1 MTKEDKFSGDDHDDE
16 KKPIMAEVEIG
27 EEDIKTAQDNG
38 RMPRK
43 FYAFILIY

>member
-1 MTKEDKFSGDDHDDE
+1 MAKEDKFSGDDHDDE
-16 KKPIMAEVEIG
+16 KKPITAEVESG